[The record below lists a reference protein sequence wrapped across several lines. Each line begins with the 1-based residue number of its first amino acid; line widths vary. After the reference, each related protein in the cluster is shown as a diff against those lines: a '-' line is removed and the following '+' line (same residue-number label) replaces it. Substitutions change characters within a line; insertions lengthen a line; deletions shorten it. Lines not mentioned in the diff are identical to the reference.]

1 MITIISWENFCCHC
15 FQVYRTSDVLKC
27 HIKDRFKINGK
38 QRNKMITK
46 GEYTRFK
53 NYEKITKFSFTI
65 YTDFESN
72 GKKNT
77 NELYSNKYQ
86 KHVGC

>member
-1 MITIISWENFCCHC
+1 
-15 FQVYRTSDVLKC
+15 
-27 HIKDRFKINGK
+27 
-38 QRNKMITK
+38 MITK

-53 NYEKITKFSFTI
+53 NYEKIIKFSFTI
-65 YTDFESN
+65 YADFESN